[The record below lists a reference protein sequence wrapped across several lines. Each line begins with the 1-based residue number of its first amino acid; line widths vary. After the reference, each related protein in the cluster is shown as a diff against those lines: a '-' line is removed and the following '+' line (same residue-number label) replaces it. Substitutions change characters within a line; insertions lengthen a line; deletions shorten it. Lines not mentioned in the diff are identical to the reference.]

1 MRKSFLYLLMSA
13 MVLIGMGTL
22 NSCKDYEDD
31 IMSQFHIE
39 QAIQDATLRDL
50 LQNCSETCKR
60 RIDSLAQVTKD
71 CQEKCSLEHKRLND
85 RIDSLADTLQIQLNS
100 KVDTLKFNELKDYV
114 NLMADSTTH
123 LYDSIAK
130 YRDVIKVMWD
140 SISENRTRII
150 LLEEADKAINKAIE
164 ALQSD
169 VKRID
174 STLVAHDQR
183 IKDNANDIDSLK
195 KAVKD
200 LTTTVTKV
208 QTDLALAIG
217 RLKAAEDNIEWLKKM
232 VDKLDGRIDLVYN
245 TISEIQ
251 NVINGIQQNVLELT
265 KLYANLDSRLFRVE
279 LQAAEALERA
289 KNDSAWIKAL
299 EAKEKADS
307 ANTNYRIDTLSRLAN
322 DIQNLVINAGKNYD
336 DVIAAL
342 EERDSVLA
350 DSIVN
355 ILDQNIETL
364 DSLYQAGDS
373 TLNAKIDTLE
383 KRVKANEDSIK
394 AINNKIADIVSRL
407 DKVEQSQKA
416 LVTSIELNAA
426 INPVFGTFNLP
437 ADIRNNALIGYYGVL
452 ELSTTAN
459 FPSKAGSGFYAATR
473 KAAADKYA
481 LTEKDWNLLGL
492 SDGDLFKYGGSEGN
506 ILANTSDENGDSID
520 LGTLYVTVNPTK
532 ADFTGTT
539 FDLVNSLDE
548 AAPAVLSDLQP
559 SQHKIDFGYTRAKTT
574 GEAKNGFY
582 EAKVSIAKDDAEA
595 ATIHTDGIESA
606 IKQLMKKAEGAKVT
620 VDKDGVHYSNS
631 YVLNVSDVAVSI
643 LDNLSGITDAYALRA
658 SWNDDLIGDT
668 RSVYSQ
674 YGLAIVPLRSRFGY
688 ASFNDFNYQTI
699 PGYEDA
705 WDLINKLGKSAKNFI
720 ETWIGKVEK
729 IIDNTK
735 IEDVDFVAPDES
747 LKDYTINM
755 TIEMPAGSL
764 KKGDDGYLYVYDDKG
779 NVLGMI
785 PGNAKMKDGKL
796 VLAFN
801 SNDIDL
807 YPYMKPVFDAIDD
820 LKDDV
825 NDTYGDLRKLFA
837 DVKGLLNDIRAYEK
851 KVDNVTGAMQNML
864 DALNTRVVNFVN
876 SANYRMQPM
885 IIANETKGAHLLSQ
899 AQSVPSEIESSTQF
913 IVTNLVGEI
922 ISPAVKKHVACTN
935 VFKGGVSAQ
944 DETGNFSDIQACQA
958 EVKAI
963 NEANDMLNVVFN
975 GDITRINVQGFKSGY
990 TYELAFSG
998 LDYQGLQTTR
1008 KFYVTVK

>member
-31 IMSQFHIE
+31 IMGQFRID

-50 LQNCSETCKR
+50 LQNCRDTCRK
-60 RIDSLAQVTKD
+60 RIDSLIAVVDTCKKHCKD
-71 CQEKCSLEHKRLND
+71 EQTLLHY
-85 RIDSLADTLQIQLNS
+85 RIDTLANYLQVQIDSKADTNRVKDLEARMKVVEDSVAHYNDSIKAHRTEIINLWNAIQNQLIRIEALERADTLIW
-100 KVDTLKFNELKDYV
+100 E
-114 NLMADSTTH
+114 
-123 LYDSIAK
+123 
-130 YRDVIKVMWD
+130 
-140 SISENRTRII
+140 
-150 LLEEADKAINKAIE
+150 AINNLRTNVA
-164 ALQSD
+164 
-169 VKRID
+169 RID
-174 STLVAHDQR
+174 STLIAHDKR
-183 IKDNANDIDSLK
+183 ITDNANDIDSLK
-195 KAVKD
+195 KAVRD
-200 LTTTVTKV
+200 LTAAVTKV

-217 RLKAAEDNIEWLKKM
+217 RLKAAEDNIEWLKAM
-232 VDKLDGRIDLVYN
+232 VNKLDGRIDLVYN

-251 NVINGIQQNVLELT
+251 NTINGIQQSVLDLT
-265 KLYANLDSRLFRVE
+265 KLYANLDNRLFRVE

-322 DIQNLVINAGKNYD
+322 EIQNLVVNAGKNYD

-342 EERDSVLA
+342 QDRDSILA

-355 ILDQNIETL
+355 ILDQKVDTL

-373 TLNAKIDTLE
+373 ILSERIDSLAQVVT
-383 KRVKANEDSIK
+383 ANKKSLDSIGNELSQLITRVEK
-394 AINNKIADIVSRL
+394 L
-407 DKVEQSQKA
+407 EQSQKA

-705 WDLINKLGKSAKNFI
+705 WDFINKLGKSAKNFI

-755 TIEMPAGSL
+755 TIEMPNL

-825 NDTYGDLRKLFA
+825 NDTYEDLRKLFA

>member
-50 LQNCSETCKR
+50 LQACHDSCQAKWTYLLNLQRNCSTNCAKEHARLDSLIRVKESLLNGRIDSTNNSVKDVNR
-60 RIDSLAQVTKD
+60 RIDSLARVTKA
-71 CQEKCSLEHKRLND
+71 LELND
-85 RIDSLADTLQIQLNS
+85 SLIRVSISELEKAYKLADSLLNNRLTDLEGQVMTNKDSIYILMGKITDLTTTVNDVVSRLKIVEANYAKLNS
-100 KVDTLKFNELKDYV
+100 KVD
-114 NLMADSTTH
+114 S
-123 LYDSIAK
+123 LY
-130 YRDVIKVMWD
+130 
-140 SISENRTRII
+140 
-150 LLEEADKAINKAIE
+150 
-164 ALQSD
+164 Q
-169 VKRID
+169 
-174 STLVAHDQR
+174 LV
-183 IKDNANDIDSLK
+183 
-195 KAVKD
+195 
-200 LTTTVTKV
+200 
-208 QTDLALAIG
+208 
-217 RLKAAEDNIEWLKKM
+217 
-232 VDKLDGRIDLVYN
+232 DGRIDELDKKIDAVKDQLNGRIDKVYN
-245 TISEIQ
+245 TITEIQ
-251 NVINGIQQNVLELT
+251 NTINGIQQNVLDLT
-265 KLYANLDSRLFRVE
+265 KLYANLDNRLFRVE

-299 EAKEKADS
+299 QEELKALAQKEQEDS
-307 ANTNYRIDTLSRLAN
+307 NNTNYRIDTLSRLAN
-322 DIQNLVINAGKNYD
+322 DIQNLVVNAGKNYD

-342 EERDSVLA
+342 QDRDSILA

-355 ILDQNIETL
+355 ILDQKIDTL
-364 DSLYQAGDS
+364 DSLYKAGDS

-394 AINNKIADIVSRL
+394 AINTKISELINRVE
-407 DKVEQSQKA
+407 KVEQSQKA

-735 IEDVDFVAPDES
+735 IEDVDFVAPDKS

-825 NDTYGDLRKLFA
+825 NDTYEDLRKLFA
-837 DVKGLLNDIRAYEK
+837 DVKGLLNDIKAYEK

-975 GDITRINVQGFKSGY
+975 GDITRINVQGFKSGF